1 MSSSEWKVSSSSSDI
16 SANTN
21 ILERSLYSKFRN
33 FLAGNVCC
41 IWNWNRIF
49 RLNGLFTNSVF
60 LATSFPGSPSVE
72 TGSKEPWE
80 RGCVFGRGGE
90 GGWGISLLEWSAF
103 ICHFRNEREIGS
115 SWLSQRLLGLLL
127 GAGGKNWPIADRRV
141 PRTNCGLLFGSS
153 FVLRFWSGELTV

>member
-1 MSSSEWKVSSSSSDI
+1 MSSSEWKVSSSSCDI

-33 FLAGNVCC
+33 FLAENVCC
-41 IWNWNRIF
+41 IWKWNRIF

-60 LATSFPGSPSVE
+60 LATSFPGSPSLG
-72 TGSKEPWE
+72 TGRREPWE
-80 RGCVFGRGGE
+80 GGCVFSRVRGG
-90 GGWGISLLEWSAF
+90 GLGDF
-103 ICHFRNEREIGS
+103 IARMECVHSPLRNEREIGS

-127 GAGGKNWPIADRRV
+127 GTGGENWPIADRRV
-141 PRTNCGLLFGSS
+141 PRTNCGLRFGSS